1 MQVSVE
7 STSGLE
13 RRLTVAIEEAR
24 IAQAVE
30 SKLKEM
36 LHTVKIKGFRP
47 GKVPLKV
54 VKQQY
59 GGQVREDVV
68 NEVLQSTFYEA
79 LSQENLHP
87 AGAPAFSTRESTP
100 GAGLEYTA
108 TFEVYPE
115 IQLGSLADQ
124 KIEKPSVEIAETD
137 IDNMIDRI
145 RRQHVNWEASDAPA
159 EKGDRISID
168 FKGMIEGE
176 TFEGGEGKDT
186 SIELGSGRMIAG
198 FEDGLVG
205 AVKDADVILD
215 LQFPEGYQATEL
227 AGKPVQF
234 TVHVNAVEKAVLPE
248 VDDAFAKKMGVESGE
263 IDLLRKDVLE
273 NMELELGKQMKTKLK
288 EKVMDMLVEVN
299 KIDIPKS
306 LIENE
311 SEALRNQMV
320 QNLSNQGLSET
331 DVNALRPDMFAEQ
344 AQRRVRLGLIMNE
357 IVKENAINVEAENV
371 RALVEEIA
379 RPYEQPEEVIKWY
392 YADKRRLGEI
402 ESLALEEQVVQWAV
416 EQAEIVE
423 TKATFDEIMKPDT
436 THNDLNNVKDR
447 PQ

>member
-7 STSGLE
+7 TTSGLE

-24 IAQAVE
+24 IAQAVD

-36 LHTVKIKGFRP
+36 AHTVKVKGFRP

-59 GGQVREDVV
+59 GGQIREDVV

-87 AGAPAFSTRESTP
+87 AGTPTFSTNESTP
-100 GAGLEYTA
+100 GKGLEYTA

-115 IQLGSLADQ
+115 LKLASLADQ
-124 KIEKPSVEIAETD
+124 TIEKPSVEIAETD

-145 RRQHVNWEASDAPA
+145 RRQHMSWEASDATA
-159 EKGDRISID
+159 EKGDQVNID
-168 FKGMIEGE
+168 FKGTIEGE
-176 TFEGGEGKDT
+176 AFEGGEGKDT

-205 AVKDADVILD
+205 AAKGADVTLD
-215 LQFPEGYQATEL
+215 LTFPDEYHATEL
-227 AGKPVQF
+227 AGKAVQF
-234 TVHVNAVEKAVLPE
+234 AVQVNAVEKPLLPE
-248 VDDAFAKKMGVESGE
+248 VDDAFAKKMGVENGE
-263 IDLLRKDVLE
+263 ITQLRKDILE
-273 NMELELGKQMKTKLK
+273 NMELELGKQLKTKLK
-288 EKVMDMLVEVN
+288 EQVMDTLIDAN

-320 QNLSNQGLSET
+320 QNLSNQGLNQT
-331 DVNALRPDMFAEQ
+331 DVSSLDTTMFADQ
-344 AQRRVRLGLIMNE
+344 AQRRVSLGLIMNE
-357 IVKENAINVEAENV
+357 IVKENAIKVEAENV

-392 YADKRRLGEI
+392 YADKKRLSEV
-402 ESLALEEQVVQWAV
+402 ESLALEEQVVEWAM
-416 EQAEIVE
+416 EQAKVVD
-423 TKATFDEIMKPDT
+423 TKATFDEVMKPDANT
-436 THNDLNNVKDR
+436 
-447 PQ
+447 